1 MRAPLKTALANWAPS
16 INIIIIIIITVI
28 SERERSTQVILVTVK
43 RATKASNLFCNIAA
57 KRVLKRVL
65 RVLPNTFKP
74 VSQQVRLLQ
83 VA

>member
-16 INIIIIIIITVI
+16 INIIIIIITVI